1 MFWQPAVGK
10 REHKGDCM
18 RTIELMLG
26 GIIVVSTLVDIF
38 QSVVVPRPTRR
49 SLRLAP
55 FLLNGMWPLWK
66 WIALRLPSAKYRAA
80 CLGIYAPLT
89 VVVLLLVWG
98 IALIFGYGLLFLA
111 LQSEL
116 QPRLH
121 DLGTAL
127 YFAGTSL
134 LTLGFG
140 DIVAIGG
147 ITRILALCAGASGI
161 VLASSVISMF
171 FSLYSSLGHR
181 EVLVTMLHNRAGSPP
196 SGVILLETFARLKM
210 LEDLPGFLTEWEE
223 WSTEV
228 LIGSLSYPVL
238 PYFRSM
244 RPSESW
250 VSALGALLDAATLI
264 MSCIEDGPAGPAHL
278 LYRSGCQLVND
289 LKDYFKISPAQ
300 AQDGTA
306 RLSFEEAYTRLKSA
320 GFCLADPE
328 PACASF
334 IQLRSAYAE
343 ALHSLMKYWVVSQRK
358 F

>member
-1 MFWQPAVGK
+1 
-10 REHKGDCM
+10 M
-18 RTIELMLG
+18 RTIELLLG

-49 SLRLAP
+49 SRRLAP
-55 FLLNGMWPLWK
+55 FLLDGMWPLWK
-66 WIALRLPSAKYRAA
+66 WIALRFPSAKRRAA
-80 CLGIYAPLT
+80 FLGIYAPLT
-89 VVVLLLVWG
+89 VVILLLVWG

-140 DIVAIGG
+140 DIVATGG
-147 ITRILALCAGASGI
+147 ITRVLALCAGASGLVI
-161 VLASSVISMF
+161 ASSVISMF

-181 EVLVTMLHNRAGSPP
+181 EVPVTMLHNRAGSPP
-196 SGVILLETFARLKM
+196 SGVTLLETYARLKM
-210 LEDLPGFLTEWEE
+210 LGELPGFLSAWEE

-228 LIGSLSYPVL
+228 LISSLSYPVL
-238 PYFRSM
+238 PYFRSA
-244 RPSESW
+244 RSSESW
-250 VSALGALLDAATLI
+250 VSALGTLLDAATLI
-264 MSCIEDGPAGPAHL
+264 ISCIEDGPAGPAKL
-278 LYRSGCQLVND
+278 LHRSGCQLVND
-289 LKDYFKISPAQ
+289 IKDYFNIASAQ
-300 AQDGTA
+300 AQAGSSKS
-306 RLSFEEAYTRLKSA
+306 SFEAAYTRLKSA

-328 PACASF
+328 TALASF
-334 IQLRSAYAE
+334 IELRTAYVD
-343 ALHSLMKYWVVSQRK
+343 ALHSLLKYWVVSQRK

>member
-1 MFWQPAVGK
+1 
-10 REHKGDCM
+10 M

-49 SLRLAP
+49 ALRLAP
-55 FLLNGMWPLWK
+55 FLIDGIWPLWK
-66 WIALRLPSAKYRAA
+66 WIALRFPSAKHRAA
-80 CLGIYAPLT
+80 FLGIYAPLT
-89 VVVLLLVWG
+89 VVMLLLVWG
-98 IALIFGYGLLFLA
+98 IALIFGYGLLFIA
-111 LQSEL
+111 LKSEL
-116 QPRLH
+116 QPRPN

-127 YFAGTSL
+127 YFAGTSM

-140 DIVAIGG
+140 DIVATGG

-161 VLASSVISMF
+161 AIMSGVISMF

-196 SGVILLETFARLKM
+196 SGVTLLETYARLKM
-210 LEDLPGFLTEWEE
+210 LEELPGFLTAWEE

-238 PYFRSM
+238 PYFRSV

-250 VSALGALLDAATLI
+250 ISALGALLDTATLI
-264 MSCIEDGPAGPAHL
+264 ISCIEDGPAGPAKL
-278 LYRSGCQLVND
+278 LYKSGCQLVND

-300 AQDGTA
+300 ALAGTPTVC
-306 RLSFEEAYTRLKSA
+306 FEEAYSRLKSA

-328 PACASF
+328 PALASF
-334 IQLRSAYAE
+334 IQLRSAYTE
-343 ALHSLMKYWVVSQRK
+343 ALHGLMQYWVVSQRK

>member
-1 MFWQPAVGK
+1 MQ
-10 REHKGDCM
+10 
-18 RTIELMLG
+18 TIELLLG
-26 GIIVVSTLVDIF
+26 GIIVVLTLVDIF
-38 QSVVVPRPTRR
+38 QSVVVPRPTRE

-55 FLLNGMWPLWK
+55 FLLDGMWHLWK
-66 WIALRLPSAKYRAA
+66 WIALRFPSAKHRAA
-80 CLGIYAPLT
+80 FLGIYAPLT
-89 VVVLLLVWG
+89 VVILLLVWG
-98 IALIFGYGLLFLA
+98 MTLIFGYGLLFLA

-116 QPRLH
+116 QPRLN

-140 DIVAIGG
+140 DIVATGG
-147 ITRILALCAGASGI
+147 ITRVLALCAGASGLAI
-161 VLASSVISMF
+161 ASSVISMF

-181 EVLVTMLHNRAGSPP
+181 EVLVTMLRNRAGSPP
-196 SGVILLETFARLKM
+196 SGVTLLETYARLKM
-210 LEDLPGFLTEWEE
+210 LEELPGFLTAWEE

-238 PYFRSM
+238 PYFRSV
-244 RPSESW
+244 RPYESW

-264 MSCIEDGPAGPAHL
+264 ISCIEDGPAGPANL
-278 LYRSGCQLVND
+278 FYQSGCQLVND
-289 LKDYFKISPAQ
+289 LKDHFKISPAQ
-300 AQDGTA
+300 AQTEIPRG
-306 RLSFEEAYTRLKSA
+306 SFEAAYTRLKSA

-328 PACASF
+328 PALASF
-334 IQLRSAYAE
+334 IELRSAYAE

>member
-1 MFWQPAVGK
+1 M
-10 REHKGDCM
+10 ESM
-18 RTIELMLG
+18 RTIELILG
-26 GIIVVSTLVDIF
+26 SIIVVLTLIDIF

-55 FLLNGMWPLWK
+55 FLLHGMWPLWK
-66 WIALRLPSAKYRAA
+66 WIALRFPSAKYRAA
-80 CLGIYAPLT
+80 FLGIYAPLT
-89 VVVLLLVWG
+89 VVILLLVWG

-111 LQSEL
+111 LHGEL

-140 DIVAIGG
+140 DIVATGG
-147 ITRILALCAGASGI
+147 ITRVLTLCAGASGMAI
-161 VLASSVISMF
+161 VSGVISMF
-171 FSLYSSLGHR
+171 FTLYSSLGHR
-181 EVLVTMLHNRAGSPP
+181 EALVTMLHNRAGSPP
-196 SGVILLETFARLKM
+196 FGVTLLETHARLKM
-210 LEDLPGFLTEWEE
+210 QEELPGFLAAWEE

-244 RPSESW
+244 RPYESW

-289 LKDYFKISPAQ
+289 LKDSFKISPAQ
-300 AQDGTA
+300 AQDGTP
-306 RLSFEEAYTRLKSA
+306 RSSFEEAYTRLKSA
-320 GFCLADPE
+320 GFCLTDPE
-328 PACASF
+328 PAWASF

-343 ALHSLMKYWVVSQRK
+343 ALHSLMKYWVVSHRK

>member
-1 MFWQPAVGK
+1 
-10 REHKGDCM
+10 M
-18 RTIELMLG
+18 RTIELLLG
-26 GIIVVSTLVDIF
+26 SIIIVSTLVDIF

-55 FLLNGMWPLWK
+55 FLIDGMWPLWK
-66 WIALRLPSAKYRAA
+66 WIALRFPSAKYRAA

-111 LQSEL
+111 LQGEL
-116 QPRLH
+116 QPRLN

-140 DIVAIGG
+140 DIVATGG
-147 ITRILALCAGASGI
+147 ITRVLALFAGASG
-161 VLASSVISMF
+161 LAIASGVISMF

-181 EVLVTMLHNRAGSPP
+181 EVLVTMLHNRAGSP
-196 SGVILLETFARLKM
+196 STGVILLETYARLKM

-228 LIGSLSYPVL
+228 LISSLSYPVL

-244 RPSESW
+244 RPYESW

-278 LYRSGCQLVND
+278 LYKSGCQLVND
-289 LKDYFKISPAQ
+289 LKDYFNISPAQ
-300 AQDGTA
+300 AQAGNPKK
-306 RLSFEEAYTRLKSA
+306 SFEEAYTCLKSA

-328 PACASF
+328 PAMASF

>member
-1 MFWQPAVGK
+1 M
-10 REHKGDCM
+10 ESM
-18 RTIELMLG
+18 RTIELILG
-26 GIIVVSTLVDIF
+26 SIIVVSTLVDIF

-66 WIALRLPSAKYRAA
+66 WIALRFPSAKYRAA
-80 CLGIYAPLT
+80 FLGIYAPLT

-111 LQSEL
+111 LHGEL
-116 QPRLH
+116 QPRLN

-140 DIVAIGG
+140 DIVATGG
-147 ITRILALCAGASGI
+147 ITRVLALCAGASGMAI
-161 VLASSVISMF
+161 VSGVISMF
-171 FSLYSSLGHR
+171 FSLYSSLGQR

-196 SGVILLETFARLKM
+196 SGVTLLETHARLKM
-210 LEDLPGFLTEWEE
+210 QEELPGFLAAWEE

-238 PYFRSM
+238 PYFRSA
-244 RPSESW
+244 RPYESW

-264 MSCIEDGPAGPAHL
+264 MSCIEDGPAGPATL
-278 LYRSGCQLVND
+278 LYQSGCQLAND

-300 AQDGTA
+300 SEAGTPK
-306 RLSFEEAYTRLKSA
+306 RSFEAAYTRLKSA

-328 PACASF
+328 PALASF
-334 IQLRSAYAE
+334 IKLQSAYAE
-343 ALHSLMKYWVVSQRK
+343 ALHSLTKYWVVTQRN

>member
-1 MFWQPAVGK
+1 
-10 REHKGDCM
+10 M
-18 RTIELMLG
+18 RTIELLLG
-26 GIIVVSTLVDIF
+26 GIIVVSTGVDIF
-38 QSVVVPRPTRR
+38 QSVLVPRPTRG
-49 SLRLAP
+49 SIRLAP
-55 FLLNGMWPLWK
+55 FLLDGMWPLWK
-66 WIALRLPSAKYRAA
+66 WIAFRFPSAKYRAA
-80 CLGIYAPLT
+80 CLGYYAQLT
-89 VVVLLLVWG
+89 VVILLLVWG

-111 LQSEL
+111 FQSEL

-134 LTLGFG
+134 LTIGFG
-140 DIVAIGG
+140 DIVATGG
-147 ITRILALCAGASGI
+147 ITRVLALFAGASGI
-161 VLASSVISMF
+161 ALASSVISMF
-171 FSLYSSLGHR
+171 FSLNSSHGHR

-196 SGVILLETFARLKM
+196 SGVILLETYAHLKM
-210 LEDLPGFLTEWEE
+210 LEELPGFLVAWEE

-228 LIGSLSYPVL
+228 LISSLSYPVL

-244 RPSESW
+244 RPYESW

-300 AQDGTA
+300 AQVWTP
-306 RLSFEEAYTRLKSA
+306 RSSFEEAYTRLKSA

-328 PACASF
+328 PALASF
-334 IQLRSAYAE
+334 IQLRSAYVE

>member
-1 MFWQPAVGK
+1 M
-10 REHKGDCM
+10 ESM
-18 RTIELMLG
+18 RTIELVLG
-26 GIIVVSTLVDIF
+26 GIIVVSTFVDIF
-38 QSVVVPRPTRR
+38 QSIVVPRPTRR

-55 FLLNGMWPLWK
+55 FLLDGMWPLWK
-66 WIALRLPSAKYRAA
+66 WIALRFPLAKYRAA
-80 CLGIYAPLT
+80 FLGIYAPLT
-89 VVVLLLVWG
+89 VVILLLVWG
-98 IALIFGYGLLFLA
+98 LAFIFGYGLLFLA

-140 DIVAIGG
+140 DIVATGG
-147 ITRILALCAGASGI
+147 ITRVLALCAGASGI
-161 VLASSVISMF
+161 ALASSVISML

-196 SGVILLETFARLKM
+196 SGVILLETYAHLKM
-210 LEDLPGFLTEWEE
+210 LEELPGFLSAWEE

-244 RPSESW
+244 RPTESW

-264 MSCIEDGPAGPAHL
+264 LSCIEDGPAGPAHL
-278 LYRSGCQLVND
+278 LYKSGCQLVND
-289 LKDYFKISPAQ
+289 LKDYFKIPPAQ
-300 AQDGTA
+300 SQAGA
-306 RLSFEEAYTRLKSA
+306 PKRSFEAAYTRLKSA

-328 PACASF
+328 PAWASF
-334 IQLRSAYAE
+334 IKLRSAYAE
-343 ALHSLMKYWVVSQRK
+343 AHHSLTQYWVVPQRN